1 MYWHMATGRHM
12 PKSAQGQTMPRDFWQ
27 PLPSSDL
34 KLAITG
40 LWGVAFREALG
51 MGTWADGWEELGF
64 FETALHS
71 NLGNSGC
78 RRTHLLT
85 LPRLPHC
92 ALLPTSL
99 NLIRLPTLQWPSGK
113 RWHLWCGELGGLQ
126 DTCLR
131 KGSHQG
137 RQDRKRR
144 CKCLAAGRR
153 VKERE
158 LRCGETAL
166 R

>member
-1 MYWHMATGRHM
+1 M

-92 ALLPTSL
+92 ALLPT
-99 NLIRLPTLQWPSGK
+99 
-113 RWHLWCGELGGLQ
+113 
-126 DTCLR
+126 
-131 KGSHQG
+131 
-137 RQDRKRR
+137 
-144 CKCLAAGRR
+144 
-153 VKERE
+153 
-158 LRCGETAL
+158 
-166 R
+166 